1 MKADA
6 KYHLTQFVH
15 KETLS
20 GRIVYLS
27 LLFNDK
33 KMSVFCLVYN
43 FLFETW
49 VLSRESA
56 VSAKFNKVF
65 IKKVWLK
72 FRPWL

>member
-6 KYHLTQFVH
+6 KYHLTPFVH
-15 KETLS
+15 KESLS

-33 KMSVFCLVYN
+33 KISVFCLVYN
-43 FLFETW
+43 FLFETR
-49 VLSRESA
+49 VLSRENA

-65 IKKVWLK
+65 IKKSG
-72 FRPWL
+72 

>member
-6 KYHLTQFVH
+6 KYHFTQFVH
-15 KETLS
+15 KESLS

-43 FLFETW
+43 FLFEPGA
-49 VLSRESA
+49 R
-56 VSAKFNKVF
+56 
-65 IKKVWLK
+65 
-72 FRPWL
+72 